1 VISSDTRVILF
12 GLGGVGRTV
21 TSLLHSRSGFR
32 IVAAHSRNP
41 AWTGLDLGELA
52 GIGPLG
58 VGITND
64 CAATLAVPAD
74 IAVIATTSFLRD
86 VNDDIRSAV
95 AAGLN
100 VICTAEELAF
110 PWAVD
115 EALANELDRLARQHQ
130 VTVLGAGL
138 NPGFI
143 FDALALTA
151 AGATW
156 NVAHIAV
163 RRVVNLSK
171 FSATVLRRLGLGFA
185 ASEFAQLV
193 AEGRIHGHIGFPQSM
208 RIVANKL
215 QVRIERIDC
224 RIEPL
229 LASRVYEMPHL
240 TVHENH
246 SAGFIQRYAAMV
258 DDERWFEAELIGHA
272 DPESVG
278 FPRADTIDILGVAPI
293 HLQLRPGCD
302 PQLSSAAVIANSL
315 RRVIES
321 APGLVTVADLPPATP
336 TFYGRNGTEMPLI
349 TSKLHS

>member
-1 VISSDTRVILF
+1 VVLF
-12 GLGGVGRTV
+12 GVGGVGRNV
-21 TSLLHSRSGFR
+21 TYLLNARPGFR
-32 IVAAHSRNP
+32 IVAAHSRN
-41 AWTGLDLGELA
+41 AALTGKDLGELA
-52 GIGPLG
+52 GTGPSG
-58 VGITND
+58 VKITRD
-64 CAATLAVPAD
+64 RAAALAVAAD
-74 IAVIATTSFLRD
+74 VVIIATTSFLKD
-86 VNDDIRSAV
+86 VYDDICSAV
-95 AAGLN
+95 SAGLN

-115 EALANELDRLARQHQ
+115 EGLANELDRLARQHQ

-156 NVAHIAV
+156 NVERIAV

-215 QVRIERIDC
+215 QVRIDRIDC

-229 LASRVYEMPHL
+229 MASRVYEMPHL
-240 TVHENH
+240 TVRENH
-246 SAGFIQRYAAMV
+246 SAGFVQRYAAMV
-258 DDERWFEAELIGHA
+258 DGERWFEAELIGHA
-272 DPESVG
+272 DPELAG
-278 FPRADTIDILGVAPI
+278 FPRSDTIDILGAAPI
-293 HLQLRPGCD
+293 HIEIRPGCD
-302 PQLSSAAVIANSL
+302 PQLSSTAVIANSL

-321 APGLVTVADLPPATP
+321 APGLVTVANLPPATP
-336 TFYGRNGTEMPLI
+336 TFTLPL
-349 TSKLHS
+349 TLR